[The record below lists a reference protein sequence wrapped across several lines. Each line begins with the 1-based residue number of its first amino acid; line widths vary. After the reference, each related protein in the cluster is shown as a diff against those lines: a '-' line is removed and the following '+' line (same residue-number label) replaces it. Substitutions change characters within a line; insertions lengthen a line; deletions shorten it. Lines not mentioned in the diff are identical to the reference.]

1 MSGSSTTPL
10 PRIPLPTNRCHEI
23 RTLFHLMWPI
33 LITQVAQAG
42 FGLIDTVM
50 AGRMSPS
57 DLAVVAVGVG
67 LWLPVVLFLAGVMI
81 ATTPLV
87 AEAKGAGHSGKI
99 PWITQQSLYLALLLG
114 MAGFA
119 LLQLAPLTFN
129 LLDIPAHLQPK
140 ARFFLHAIAFG
151 MPAVTLFATLRSY
164 TEALGYPRPVTVI
177 SILGL
182 LGIIPLN
189 HVFMHGLF
197 GLPKLGG
204 AGCGIATASIQW
216 IMLLVLAIYISL
228 AKTYQQVKIF
238 QQFSRFN
245 LAMNQ
250 RIFSLGAPIGMAI
263 FFEVSLFSIAAII
276 LSPLGE
282 IVVSAHQIA
291 LSVTS
296 VFFMAPLSLGMALT
310 IRVGQLYGEQNWSAM
325 QYVQRL
331 GFIFAT
337 SMALFS
343 MLLMLLFRQQITGF
357 YTTDTTVQ
365 AAATS
370 LLLFAL
376 MYQLSDAWQVA
387 AAGCLR
393 GIQDTQGPMWITLLS
408 YWGIALPLGIVLS
421 RVLPYGAA
429 GVWTGLV
436 IGLTIAAVLLSFR
449 LRQRQKLLFQHLAA
463 QVESATISIKTP

>member
-1 MSGSSTTPL
+1 MSGPPIKPSHTMPVLSS
-10 PRIPLPTNRCHEI
+10 RRHEI

-50 AGRMSPS
+50 AGRMSAA

-67 LWLPVVLFLAGVMI
+67 LWLPVVLFMAGVMI

-87 AEAKGAGHSGKI
+87 AEARGAGQSSKI

-114 MAGFA
+114 FAGFA
-119 LLQLAPLTFN
+119 LLQLAPLSFN
-129 LLDIPAHLQPK
+129 WLDVPLHLQPK
-140 ARFFLHAIAFG
+140 AALFLHSIAFG
-151 MPAVTLFATLRSY
+151 MPAVTLYATLRGY
-164 TEALGYPRPVTVI
+164 TEALGHPRPVTII
-177 SILGL
+177 SLLGL

-189 HVFMHGLF
+189 YLFMHGLF
-197 GLPKLGG
+197 GLPRLGG

-216 IMLLVLAIYISL
+216 LMLLVLAIYLTLSR
-228 AKTYQQVKIF
+228 TYQQIKIF

-245 LAMNQ
+245 SAMIRQ
-250 RIFSLGAPIGMAI
+250 IFALGAPIGMAI
-263 FFEVSLFSIAAII
+263 FFEVSLFSIAAIV

-296 VFFMAPLSLGMALT
+296 VFFMVPLSLGMALT
-310 IRVGQLYGEQNWSAM
+310 IRVGQLYGEKNWPAM

-331 GFIFAT
+331 GFVFAT
-337 SMALFS
+337 LMALAG
-343 MLLMLLFRQQITGF
+343 MLLMLLFREQITGF
-357 YTTDTTVQ
+357 YTTDPGVQ
-365 AAATS
+365 AAATG

-376 MYQLSDAWQVA
+376 IYQLSDAWQVA

-393 GIQDTQGPMWITLLS
+393 GMQDTQGPMWITLLS
-408 YWGIALPLGIVLS
+408 YWGVALPLGIVLS

-429 GVWTGLV
+429 GFWSGLV
-436 IGLTIAAVLLSFR
+436 IGLTIAAILLSLR
-449 LRQRQKLLFQHLAA
+449 LRQRQKLLFGQLAGA
-463 QVESATISIKTP
+463 INSVNPHQSL

>member
-1 MSGSSTTPL
+1 M
-10 PRIPLPTNRCHEI
+10 PLPTNRRYEI

-87 AEAKGAGHSGKI
+87 AEAKGAGHSSDI

-129 LLDIPAHLQPK
+129 LLDIPPHLQAK

-164 TEALGYPRPVTVI
+164 TEALGHPRPVTVI

-189 HVFMHGLF
+189 LVFMHGLF

-216 IMLLVLAIYISL
+216 IMLLVLAMYISL
-228 AKTYQQVKIF
+228 SKTYQQVKIF
-238 QQFSRFN
+238 QRFSRFN

-449 LRQRQKLLFQHLAA
+449 LRQRQKLLFQHLAITGND
-463 QVESATISIKTP
+463 SASRIKNP

>member
-1 MSGSSTTPL
+1 MSGSTTKPNLQL
-10 PRIPLPTNRCHEI
+10 PTPTNRRHEI

-42 FGLIDTVM
+42 FGLIDTIM
-50 AGRMSPS
+50 AGRMSPT

-67 LWLPVVLFLAGVMI
+67 LWLPVVLFMAGVMI

-87 AEAKGAGHSGKI
+87 AEAKGAGQSSQI
-99 PWITQQSLYLALLLG
+99 PWITQQALYLALLMGL
-114 MAGFA
+114 AGFA
-119 LLQLAPLTFN
+119 VLQLAPLSFD
-129 LLDIPAHLQPK
+129 LLDVPAHLQPK
-140 ARFFLHAIAFG
+140 ASFFLHSIAFG
-151 MPAVTLFATLRSY
+151 MPAVTLYATLRGY
-164 TEALGYPRPVTVI
+164 TEALGHPRPVTVI

-189 HVFMHGLF
+189 YVFMHGLF

-216 IMLLVLAIYISL
+216 IMLIVLAIYLSL
-228 AKTYQQVKIF
+228 SKTYQQIKIF

-245 LAMNQ
+245 SAMTGK
-250 RIFSLGAPIGMAI
+250 IFALGAPIGMAI

-337 SMALFS
+337 SMALAA
-343 MLLMLLFRQQITGF
+343 MLLMLLFREQITSF

-376 MYQLSDAWQVA
+376 IYQLSDAWQVA

-393 GIQDTQGPMWITLLS
+393 GMQDTQGPMWITLLS

-421 RVLPYGAA
+421 RMLPYGAA
-429 GVWTGLV
+429 GFWTGLV

-449 LRQRQKLLFQHLAA
+449 LRHRQKQLFQHLAA
-463 QVESATISIKTP
+463 NVASSTLPVKNP

>member
-1 MSGSSTTPL
+1 MSGSSTTPPL
-10 PRIPLPTNRCHEI
+10 KMPLPTNRRYEI
-23 RTLFHLMWPI
+23 RTLFHLTWPI

-87 AEAKGAGHSGKI
+87 AEAKGAGHSSNI

-114 MAGFA
+114 MAGFT

-129 LLDIPAHLQPK
+129 VLDIPAHLQAK

-151 MPAVTLFATLRSY
+151 MPAVTLLATLRSY
-164 TEALGYPRPVTVI
+164 TEALGHPRPVTVI

-189 HVFMHGLF
+189 LVFMHGLF

-216 IMLLVLAIYISL
+216 IMLLVLAMYISL
-228 AKTYQQVKIF
+228 SKTYQQVKIF

-250 RIFSLGAPIGMAI
+250 RILSLGAPIGMAI

-310 IRVGQLYGEQNWSAM
+310 IRVGQLYGEKNWSAM

-343 MLLMLLFRQQITGF
+343 MLLMLLFREQITGF

-463 QVESATISIKTP
+463 QVDSSTIFIKNP

>member
-1 MSGSSTTPL
+1 MSGSRATRKQQHEAQMQST
-10 PRIPLPTNRCHEI
+10 RAHEV

-50 AGRMSPS
+50 AGRMSPA

-67 LWLPVVLFLAGVMI
+67 LWLPVVLFMAGVMI

-87 AEAKGAGHSGKI
+87 AEAKGAGQSSQI
-99 PWITQQSLYLALLLG
+99 PWITQQSLYLALILG
-114 MAGFA
+114 FAGFA
-119 LLQLAPLTFN
+119 VLQLAPLSFN
-129 LLDIPAHLQPK
+129 LLDVPAHLQPK
-140 ARFFLHAIAFG
+140 ASFFLHSIAFG
-151 MPAVTLFATLRSY
+151 MPAVTLYATLRGY
-164 TEALGYPRPVTVI
+164 TEALGHPRPVTVI

-189 HVFMHGLF
+189 YVFMYGLF

-216 IMLLVLAIYISL
+216 MMLLVLIAYL
-228 AKTYQQVKIF
+228 HYAKTYQRIKIF
-238 QQFSRFN
+238 EKFSRFN
-245 LAMNQ
+245 AAMVQ
-250 RIFSLGAPIGMAI
+250 RIFKLGAPIGMAI
-263 FFEVSLFSIAAII
+263 FFEVSLFSIAAIV

-282 IVVSAHQIA
+282 IVLSAHQIA

-296 VFFMAPLSLGMALT
+296 VFFMVPLSLGMALT
-310 IRVGQLYGEQNWSAM
+310 IRVGQLYGEQNWPVM

-331 GFIFAT
+331 GFLFAT
-337 SMALFS
+337 SMAICS
-343 MLLMLLFRQQITGF
+343 MLIMLLFREQITGF
-357 YTTDTTVQ
+357 YTTDLNVQ
-365 AAATS
+365 AAAAS

-376 MYQLSDAWQVA
+376 IYQLSDAWQVA

-393 GIQDTQGPMWITLLS
+393 GMQDTQGPMWITLLS

-429 GVWTGLV
+429 GFWTGLV

-449 LRQRQKLLFQHLAA
+449 LRYRQKQVFRHLVAN
-463 QVESATISIKTP
+463 VNR

>member
-1 MSGSSTTPL
+1 
-10 PRIPLPTNRCHEI
+10 
-23 RTLFHLMWPI
+23 MWPI

-42 FGLIDTVM
+42 FGLIDTIM
-50 AGRMSPS
+50 AGRLSPT

-67 LWLPVVLFLAGVMI
+67 LWLPTVLFMAGVMI

-87 AEAKGAGHSGKI
+87 AEAKGAGQYSNI
-99 PWITQQSLYLALLLG
+99 PWITQQALYLALALG
-114 MAGFA
+114 LAGCV

-129 LLDIPAHLQPK
+129 WLGIPVHLQAK
-140 ARFFLHAIAFG
+140 TGFFLHYIAFG
-151 MPAVTLFATLRSY
+151 MPAVTLYATLRGY
-164 TEALGYPRPVTVI
+164 TEALGHPRPVTVI

-189 HVFMHGLF
+189 YVFMNGLF

-204 AGCGIATASIQW
+204 AGCGIATATVQW
-216 IMLLVLAIYISL
+216 LMLIALAIYLSL
-228 AKTYQQVKIF
+228 SKTYQPFKIF

-245 LAMNQ
+245 KAMVK
-250 RIFSLGAPIGMAI
+250 RIFALGAPIGMAI
-263 FFEVSLFSIAAII
+263 FFEVSLFSIAAVI

-296 VFFMAPLSLGMALT
+296 VFFMIPLSLGMALT
-310 IRVGQLYGEQNWSAM
+310 IRIGQLYGEQNWRIM
-325 QYVQRL
+325 QHIQRM
-331 GFIFAT
+331 GFIFAVVSAACT
-337 SMALFS
+337 
-343 MLLMLLFRQQITGF
+343 MLIIGLLREQITAF
-357 YTTDTTVQ
+357 YTTDLQVQ
-365 AAATS
+365 VTATG

-376 MYQLSDAWQVA
+376 LYQLSDAWQVA

-393 GIQDTQGPMWITLLS
+393 GMQDTQGPMWITLLS
-408 YWGIALPLGIVLS
+408 YWGIALPLGVIFS

-429 GVWTGLV
+429 GFWSGLV

-449 LRQRQKLLFQHLAA
+449 LKHRQKLLFAN
-463 QVESATISIKTP
+463 V